1 MPLLETIDQHLK
13 DSMRSQNKDRLM
25 ALRNIKAFLKN
36 KLIEAKGQLSE
47 EAGLQALSTLA
58 KQRRESIEAYE
69 KANRQDLVAKEKAE
83 LSVIQEFLPAA
94 LTEADLDKIIQE
106 ALKEAGAKGPQ
117 DMGAVMKALKP
128 KVTGRADGK
137 TVSARVQAA
146 LQALK

>member
-1 MPLLETIDQHLK
+1 MPLLETVDQHIK
-13 DSMRSQNKDRLM
+13 EAMRAQNKDRLM

-58 KQRRESIEAYE
+58 KQRRESIDAYE
-69 KANRQDLVAKEKAE
+69 AAGRQDLVAKEKAE
-83 LSVIQEFLPAA
+83 LEVIQEFLPAA
-94 LTEADLDKIIQE
+94 LSEEALESLIQE

-117 DMGAVMKALKP
+117 DMGPVMKVLKP

-137 TVSARVQAA
+137 MVSARVQE
-146 LQALK
+146 ALKKL